1 MSEGFLHGIR
11 VVDLTHMLA
20 GPYCAQWLG
29 DMGADVIKVEAT
41 GQGDRSRNSAPSIM
55 KDGKIG
61 YGFLSMNRNKRA
73 IAVDLST
80 EEGRLIIHKLVER
93 ADVFLVNLRATTVK
107 KLGLSYEDLSR
118 INPRLVYASITG
130 FGDKGPYKDLPGQD
144 LQIQAMAGLMSITG
158 YKDRTSVP
166 AGDFIADAV
175 TGIQTAFG
183 ILGALYSRHETGE
196 GQEVKTSLFA
206 SLLALYPQQ
215 VAFFMGNKF
224 AAPKAENGSTH
235 SLPPYGS
242 WKTKDG
248 KEIAISTYR
257 QEYWLKFCVAVGRPE
272 MGEDPRFNS
281 IEERWAHRDELQS
294 FVAEVLLEK
303 TRDEWVPLLRG
314 HGQWAVPV
322 RTFEEICTEDT
333 HLRDNG
339 LMFELEHPKMGKSTF
354 YGLPIKYSKTPM
366 TARKHAPLHGEHT
379 GEVLR
384 ELGYSEEE
392 VDQLSE
398 AGIVQG

>member
-41 GQGDRSRNSAPSIM
+41 GEGDRSRHSAPSIM
-55 KDGKIG
+55 KDGKVG
-61 YGFLSMNRNKRA
+61 YGFLSMNRNKRG
-73 IAVDLST
+73 IAVDLSN
-80 EEGRLIIHKLVER
+80 EKGRLIVHKLVEQ
-93 ADVFLVNLRATTVK
+93 ADVFLVNLRAATVK
-107 KLGLSYEDLSR
+107 RFGMSYEDLRR

-130 FGDKGPYKDLPGQD
+130 FGDTGPYKDLPGQD

-158 YKDRTSVP
+158 YRDRVSVP
-166 AGDFIADAV
+166 AGDYIADAV

-183 ILGALYSRHETGE
+183 VLGALYSRHETGE
-196 GQEVKTSLFA
+196 GQEIKTSLFA
-206 SLLALYPQQ
+206 SLLSLYPQQ
-215 VAFFMGNKF
+215 VAFFMGNRF

-242 WKTKDG
+242 WRTKDG
-248 KEIAISTYR
+248 TEIAISTWR
-257 QEYWLKFCVAVGRPE
+257 QAPFLQFCVGVGRPE
-272 MGEDPRFNS
+272 LQEDARFDS
-281 IEERWAHRDELQS
+281 IEHRWEHREELQR
-294 FVAEVLLEK
+294 VVEEVLLEK
-303 TRDEWVPLLRG
+303 TRDEWVPLLRE
-314 HGQWAVPV
+314 HGQWVVPV

-339 LMFELEHPKMGKSTF
+339 LMFDLEHPELGTSTF
-354 YGLPIKYSKTPM
+354 YGLPIKFSKTPL
-366 TARKHAPLHGEHT
+366 TARRHAPLHGEHT
-379 GEVLR
+379 VEVLR

-392 VDQLSE
+392 INELSE